1 MATRASQS
9 SARSLFAPA
18 TMEWAA
24 VSTKVPSVQPAADR
38 SGRLAVSAVGG
49 GEVVVVEEVVGG
61 GEVVVVEVVVG
72 GGEVVVGG
80 DEVGVDDDVV
90 AVVGDEVVIVEEQ
103 EAARIAT
110 DIAATKAAT
119 VALLVISRITRGGV
133 QLIWN

>member
-1 MATRASQS
+1 MPVS
-9 SARSLFAPA
+9 S
-18 TMEWAA
+18 
-24 VSTKVPSVQPAADR
+24 
-38 SGRLAVSAVGG
+38 VGG

-61 GEVVVVEVVVG
+61 GEVVVVEEVVG
-72 GGEVVVGG
+72 GGEVVVVEEVVGGGEVVVAEEVVDDGVVVDDVVVIGG
-80 DEVGVDDDVV
+80 DEVGV
-90 AVVGDEVVIVEEQ
+90 VEEQ